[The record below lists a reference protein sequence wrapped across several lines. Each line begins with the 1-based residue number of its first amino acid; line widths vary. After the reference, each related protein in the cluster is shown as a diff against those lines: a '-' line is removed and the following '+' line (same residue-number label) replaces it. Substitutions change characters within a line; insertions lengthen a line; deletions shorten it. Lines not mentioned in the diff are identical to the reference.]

1 MYPSIKEKYSRIAL
15 YGKDNYRH
23 SEMINLKMLMA
34 SLFYFFSILLL
45 QNVIFWLK

>member
-1 MYPSIKEKYSRIAL
+1 MYPLIKEKYSRIAL

-34 SLFYFFSILLL
+34 CFISLVFRSY
-45 QNVIFWLK
+45 KT